1 VFIECSA
8 TADDEPHMDA
18 RFFGTAR
25 EVCMVSSIALVVTA
39 IGVLGVMFGLRQNY
53 RERLRQFEEM
63 YVERYWKI
71 LDQLSLDALRA
82 SCPAEVGH
90 DDEKA
95 IRNYILLCED
105 ELQLRRSGYI
115 SDGTYKVWAQAIHDQ
130 LSQPMFKKIWA
141 QVEEEAKEDRTF
153 PYEYLRRFLNGKGP
167 EAVDP
172 LAMSLPRR
180 WLRGLAGPSGV

>member
-1 VFIECSA
+1 
-8 TADDEPHMDA
+8 
-18 RFFGTAR
+18 
-25 EVCMVSSIALVVTA
+25 MVSSIALVITA

-53 RERLRQFEEM
+53 RERIRQFEEM
-63 YVERYWKI
+63 YVERYWTI

-82 SCPAEVGH
+82 SSPAEVGH

-95 IRNYILLCED
+95 IRSYLFLCED
-105 ELQLRRSGYI
+105 ELQLRGGGYI
-115 SDGTYKVWAQAIHDQ
+115 SDGTYNVWAQAIRDQ

-141 QVEEEAKEDRTF
+141 QVEREAEEDRTF
-153 PYEYLRRFLNGKGP
+153 PYEYLRRFLDDKSL

-172 LAMSLPRR
+172 LAMSLPQR